1 MRSRPSLDVVDR
13 GTLLTFTFED
23 LMRYHGPGS
32 PGGVAI
38 AFKVLELGLPL
49 LESGAPPA
57 RRAIAVRTAFGGP
70 GARDAFECVLRAV
83 TEERYVVDPDLARPD
98 RGRAL
103 ERFVF
108 VLVHPETTAT
118 LLLRDGFV
126 VDEFIDL
133 ARMPARSASQ
143 EDRLDV
149 LKRELAARVMATPA
163 AEVLEVS
170 VFDKTQGAGPVT
182 LISMSTA
189 D

>member
-1 MRSRPSLDVVDR
+1 MLSVVDR

-23 LMRYHGPGS
+23 VMRYHGPGS

-57 RRAIAVRTAFGGP
+57 RRAITVHTAFGGP
-70 GARDAFECVLRAV
+70 GARDAFECVTRAV
-83 TEERYVVDPDLARPD
+83 TEGRYVVDPHLARPA

-108 VLVHPETTAT
+108 ELAHPKTTAT

-126 VDEFIDL
+126 DDEFVDL
-133 ARMPARSASQ
+133 AGMPSRSAAQ
-143 EDRLDV
+143 EARLDV
-149 LKRELAARVMATPA
+149 LKCDLAARVMAKPA
-163 AEVLEVS
+163 ADVLEVGSS
-170 VFDKTQGAGPVT
+170 V
-182 LISMSTA
+182 
-189 D
+189 